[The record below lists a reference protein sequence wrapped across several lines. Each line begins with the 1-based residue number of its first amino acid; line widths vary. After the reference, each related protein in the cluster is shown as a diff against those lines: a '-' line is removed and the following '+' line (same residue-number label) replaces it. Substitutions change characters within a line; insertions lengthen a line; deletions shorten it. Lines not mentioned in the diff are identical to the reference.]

1 MFGVQ
6 MGDVPLADDIDL
18 AVLAQRTEG
27 YSGADI
33 ATVCRTAAMMPMR
46 KILEEGR
53 KKHGSNVAGMQKM
66 LADRGVSLAAAK
78 LPVEMSHFLDAIAA
92 TKPSVGHADAKHYEE
107 WMAEF
112 GSV

>member
-1 MFGVQ
+1 MTSVAPSAVPLPSLGDRELMFGVQ

-33 ATVCRTAAMMPMR
+33 ASVCRTAAMMPMR

-53 KKHGSNVAGMQKM
+53 KIHGSNVLGMQRM
-66 LADRGVSLAAAK
+66 
-78 LPVEMSHFLDAIAA
+78 
-92 TKPSVGHADAKHYEE
+92 
-107 WMAEF
+107 
-112 GSV
+112 